1 MLQAKAVLGQVVA
14 DNQDKVNFMMSQYK
28 QVGSGFD
35 SGYSGAGVRRFQYT
49 STTAAPILRARGDTA
64 DRGFQSWQD
73 IRTNWN
79 QLYYDEQN
87 GATPAACVATVP
99 AQFYQTGA
107 DLATALTTAM
117 NAVTCSRGSTPSNT
131 YTVTYNSGTG
141 VFTFSSNL
149 LRSFEMLWDNAANS
163 IRGALGVTWG
173 RTGMGGGPYQSGT
186 PYSLLFMSTTTSN
199 WPGVTGAMGMTR
211 SFSAGTPSVTYYQA
225 GAARLWNG
233 ETLQV
238 QADGTICGL
247 TSGPLS
253 SPAEYFVQTVGAS
266 CGSNSGTP
274 VTYTFSGA
282 PMTFNTDFCQGF
294 ENKVD
299 LLPCDLGD
307 TPSQVS
313 LIGKYLDLEFPFN
326 DDGTAAFYSEDTTD
340 GDLGRPDLAGRGR
353 RGHDHRG
360 RGPGRHPGL
369 RRHPDGELAHRHQGV
384 VRQRVDERPGRRRRQ
399 GGRTPLEDHPDQ
411 GPHFP
416 QGEDDRH
423 PGDRR
428 KRHLPE
434 PDGGWARGRMPT
446 RASALRTRPSSCTR
460 ASAPIPTPR
469 PGWKPT

>member
-1 MLQAKAVLGQVVA
+1 
-14 DNQDKVNFMMSQYK
+14 
-28 QVGSGFD
+28 
-35 SGYSGAGVRRFQYT
+35 
-49 STTAAPILRARGDTA
+49 
-64 DRGFQSWQD
+64 
-73 IRTNWN
+73 
-79 QLYYDEQN
+79 
-87 GATPAACVATVP
+87 
-99 AQFYQTGA
+99 
-107 DLATALTTAM
+107 M
-117 NAVTCSRGSTPSNT
+117 NTVTCSRGSTINT

-149 LRSFEMLWDNAANS
+149 LRSFEIRWDNAANS

-266 CGSNSGTP
+266 CGSSSGTP

-282 PMTFNTDFCQGF
+282 PMTFNNDFCQGF

-299 LLPCDLGD
+299 LVPCDLGD

-326 DDGTAAFYSEDTTD
+326 DDGTARVLLGRHDH

-353 RGHDHRG
+353 RGHHHRG

-384 VRQRVDERPGRRRRQ
+384 VRQRVDERPGRAPPPRRADPPGGSPRSRTTFPPRRR
-399 GGRTPLEDHPDQ
+399 R
-411 GPHFP
+411 
-416 QGEDDRH
+416 
-423 PGDRR
+423 
-428 KRHLPE
+428 
-434 PDGGWARGRMPT
+434 
-446 RASALRTRPSSCTR
+446 SS
-460 ASAPIPTPR
+460 S
-469 PGWKPT
+469 W